1 MNTNWYA
8 IEVLAREHQAELR
21 REAETARLIRS
32 QNPAQ
37 RLNMG
42 WWRPKL
48 VLALGCAIP
57 VVLLIIR
64 AVVA

>member
-21 REAETARLIRS
+21 REAETARLLRS
-32 QNPAQ
+32 QDPAQ
-37 RLNMG
+37 SVNAGR
-42 WWRPKL
+42 WRAKL
-48 VLALGCAIP
+48 ILALGCAIP
-57 VVLLIIR
+57 VVLLIVR